1 MFFGG
6 KIVSTTVSERAT
18 GKRPL
23 FFYGWV
29 VVGVGFVT
37 LGIAFGVWYSFSVF
51 FLAII
56 KDFGWSR
63 AATSSIFS
71 IFIISQA
78 LTGLLAGHLQDRFG
92 PRVVIPVGTLIL
104 SICLALTSRA
114 QSLWEFYVVYG
125 IFAGAGVSLLAFTS
139 HSAFIPKWFARK
151 RGLALGIAM
160 SGIGFGMLF
169 LVPLVEKSITAY
181 GWRITYLY
189 LSGLVLFAAGPLNI
203 IFSRRR
209 PEDMNLRPDGDD
221 VEETAQSSLS
231 RMMVKVVDQDWT
243 NQDWT
248 LKQAM
253 RTRRFWFLVM
263 AFFFGAWVYQGIL
276 LHAISAMVD
285 YGLAREGAAYYFGIL
300 GIAGSGGK
308 ILFGYLSDV
317 LGRERVTVLAGIFV
331 VAGIL
336 CLMGMSWVIGFLPL
350 LFAVLF
356 GLGYGA
362 VAPIFPS
369 VSADIFL
376 GNSFGLIFAVICI
389 GGGVGGSM
397 GAFISGFLRDVSG
410 SYSVSFYLYCI
421 NIFLSCLFICLAGP
435 GKVRRMVARNPQ
447 KDL

>member
-1 MFFGG
+1 M
-6 KIVSTTVSERAT
+6 SERVT
-18 GKRPL
+18 GKPPL

-37 LGIAFGVWYSFSVF
+37 LGITFGIWYSFSVF

-63 AATSSIFS
+63 AAGSSIFS

-92 PRVVIPVGTLIL
+92 PRVVIPVGTVIL

-125 IFAGAGVSLLAFTS
+125 VFAGAGVSLLAFSS

-151 RGLALGIAM
+151 RGLAIGIAM

-181 GWRITYLY
+181 GWRTTYLY
-189 LSGLVLFAAGPLNI
+189 LSGLVLLVAGSLNV

-221 VEETAQSSLS
+221 PEETAQRSLG
-231 RMMVKVVDQDWT
+231 RMVVKVVDRDWA

-248 LKQAM
+248 LKKAIGTQ
-253 RTRRFWFLVM
+253 RFWFLVM
-263 AFFFGAWVYQGIL
+263 AFFFGSWVYQGTL

-285 YGLAREGAAYYFGIL
+285 YGLSRESAAYYFGIL
-300 GIAGSGGK
+300 GIVGSGGK
-308 ILFGYLSDV
+308 IVFGYLSDIM
-317 LGRERVTVLAGIFV
+317 GRERVTVLAGIFV
-331 VAGIL
+331 VAGIF
-336 CLMGMSWVIGFLPL
+336 CLMGMTNMIGLLPL
-350 LFAVLF
+350 LFAILF

-362 VAPIFPS
+362 AAPVFPS
-369 VSADIFL
+369 MSADIFL

-389 GGGVGGSM
+389 GGGMGGST
-397 GAFISGFLRDVSG
+397 GAFISGFLRDITG
-410 SYSVSFYLYCI
+410 SYSVTFYLYFI
-421 NIFLSCLFICLAGP
+421 AIFLSCLFICFARP
-435 GKVRRMVARNPQ
+435 GKVRRMVARNP
-447 KDL
+447 

>member
-1 MFFGG
+1 MPDR
-6 KIVSTTVSERAT
+6 VT

-37 LGIAFGVWYSFSVF
+37 LGITFGIWYSFSVF

-63 AATSSIFS
+63 AAGSSIFS

-78 LTGLLAGHLQDRFG
+78 FMGLLAGHLQDRFG
-92 PRVVIPVGTLIL
+92 PRVVIPVGTVIL

-114 QSLWEFYVVYG
+114 QSLWGFYLVYG
-125 IFAGAGVSLLAFTS
+125 VFAGAGVSLLAFSS

-151 RGLALGIAM
+151 RGLAFGIAM

-181 GWRITYLY
+181 GWRTTYLY
-189 LSGLVLFAAGPLNI
+189 LSGLVLFVAGPLNV

-209 PEDMNLRPDGDD
+209 PEDINLRPDGDD
-221 VEETAQSSLS
+221 PQETAQRSRS
-231 RMMVKVVDQDWT
+231 RMTVKVVDRDWT

-248 LKQAM
+248 LKSAVG
-253 RTRRFWFLVM
+253 TKRFWFLVM
-263 AFFFGAWVYQGIL
+263 AFFFGSWVYQGTL

-285 YGLAREGAAYYFGIL
+285 YGLSRESAAYYFGIL
-300 GIAGSGGK
+300 GIVGSGGK
-308 ILFGYLSDV
+308 IVFGYLSDV

-331 VAGIL
+331 AAGIF
-336 CLMGMSWVIGFLPL
+336 CLMGMTWVIGFLPL

-362 VAPIFPS
+362 AAPIFPS

-376 GNSFGLIFAVICI
+376 SNSFGLIFAVICI

-397 GAFISGFLRDVSG
+397 GAFISGVLRDISG
-410 SYSVSFYLYCI
+410 SYSVSFYLYFI
-421 NIFLSCLFICLAGP
+421 NISLSCLFIYLARP
-435 GKVRRMVARNPQ
+435 GKVRRMVAVG
-447 KDL
+447 

>member
-1 MFFGG
+1 M
-6 KIVSTTVSERAT
+6 SDTVT
-18 GKRPL
+18 DKRPL

-37 LGIAFGVWYSFSVF
+37 LGITFGIWYSFSVF

-63 AATSSIFS
+63 AAGSSIFS
-71 IFIISQA
+71 IFIISQS
-78 LTGLLAGHLQDRFG
+78 LTGLLVGHLQDRFG
-92 PRVVIPVGTLIL
+92 PRVVIPVGTVIL
-104 SICLALTSRA
+104 SICLAMTSRA
-114 QSLWEFYVVYG
+114 ESLLGFYLVYG
-125 IFAGAGVSLLAFTS
+125 VFAGAGVSLLAFSS

-151 RGLALGIAM
+151 RGLAFGIAM

-181 GWRITYLY
+181 GWRTTYLY
-189 LSGLVLFAAGPLNI
+189 LSGLVLFVAGPLNV

-209 PEDMNLRPDGDD
+209 PEDINLRPDGDD
-221 VEETAQSSLS
+221 PEETAQRSRS
-231 RMMVKVVDQDWT
+231 RMMVKEVDRDWT

-248 LKQAM
+248 LKNAVG
-253 RTRRFWFLVM
+253 TKRFWFLVM
-263 AFFFGAWVYQGIL
+263 AFFFGSWVYQGTL

-285 YGLAREGAAYYFGIL
+285 YGLSRESAAFYFGIL
-300 GIAGSGGK
+300 GIVGSGGK
-308 ILFGYLSDV
+308 IVFGYLSDV

-331 VAGIL
+331 AAGIF
-336 CLMGMSWVIGFLPL
+336 CLMGMTWVIGFLPL

-362 VAPIFPS
+362 AAPIFPS

-397 GAFISGFLRDVSG
+397 GAFISGFLRDLTG
-410 SYSVSFYLYCI
+410 SYSVPFYLYFI
-421 NIFLSCLFICLAGP
+421 AIFLSCLFICFAIP
-435 GKVRRMVARNPQ
+435 GKVRRMVVRNP
-447 KDL
+447 

>member
-1 MFFGG
+1 M
-6 KIVSTTVSERAT
+6 SERVT
-18 GKRPL
+18 GKPPL

-37 LGIAFGVWYSFSVF
+37 LGITFGIWYSFSVF

-63 AATSSIFS
+63 AAVSSIFS

-92 PRVVIPVGTLIL
+92 PRVVIPVGTVIL

-125 IFAGAGVSLLAFTS
+125 IFAGAGVSLLAFSS

-151 RGLALGIAM
+151 RGLAIGIAM

-181 GWRITYLY
+181 GWRTTYLY
-189 LSGLVLFAAGPLNI
+189 LAGLVLFVAGPLNV

-209 PEDMNLRPDGDD
+209 PEDMNLRPDGDGP
-221 VEETAQSSLS
+221 EETTQRSLS
-231 RMMVKVVDQDWT
+231 RMMVKVVDRDWA

-248 LKQAM
+248 LKKAIGTQ
-253 RTRRFWFLVM
+253 RFWFLVM
-263 AFFFGAWVYQGIL
+263 AFVFGSWVYQGTL

-285 YGLAREGAAYYFGIL
+285 YGLSRESAAYYFGIL
-300 GIAGSGGK
+300 GIVGSGGK
-308 ILFGYLSDV
+308 IVFGYLSDIM
-317 LGRERVTVLAGIFV
+317 GRERVTVLAGIFV
-331 VAGIL
+331 VAGIF
-336 CLMGMSWVIGFLPL
+336 CLMGMTNMIGFLPL
-350 LFAVLF
+350 LFAILF

-362 VAPIFPS
+362 AAPVFPS
-369 VSADIFL
+369 MSADIFM

-389 GGGVGGSM
+389 GGGMGGST
-397 GAFISGFLRDVSG
+397 GAFISGFLRDITG
-410 SYSVSFYLYCI
+410 SYSVTFYLYFI
-421 NIFLSCLFICLAGP
+421 AIFLSCLFICFARP
-435 GKVRRMVARNPQ
+435 GKVRRMVARNP
-447 KDL
+447 